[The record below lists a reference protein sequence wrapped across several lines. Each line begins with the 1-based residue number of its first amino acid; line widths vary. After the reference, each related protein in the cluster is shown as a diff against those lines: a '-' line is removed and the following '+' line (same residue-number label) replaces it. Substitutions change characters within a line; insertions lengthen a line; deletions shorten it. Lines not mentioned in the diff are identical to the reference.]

1 VHTRAGT
8 QTEDTQ
14 RATQQLAT
22 RLLEALMRDPYII
35 EQVGALLVNA
45 VLLDAS
51 RAGFATLIQVCVCAG
66 WSVGRWFCAG
76 IWHENG
82 RALARCIV
90 CSCAMSNL
98 KVLVANASQSF
109 PCL

>member
-1 VHTRAGT
+1 MHTRAGT

-51 RAGFATLIQVCVCAG
+51 RAGFATLIQVCVAG
-66 WSVGRWFCAG
+66 WSAGRWIVLDFG
-76 IWHENG
+76 MRMDGHWHD
-82 RALARCIV
+82 V
-90 CSCAMSNL
+90 CGMSNL
-98 KVLVANASQSF
+98 KVLLANV
-109 PCL
+109 